1 MNYYEDDKVEELLKN
16 LIKTKTFIYALKL
29 LFLKMNFHLKK
40 ITRLCK
46 RASITNTHPISNQLQ
61 ISKDGDAIKKRN
73 YNNDYLL
80 IHLCDTLHCLRDDE
94 TWFQEIIRRTKELLK
109 VALNITP
116 ENLIIAEFT
125 LPLSNNRSILSL
137 LAQVLQSLSFK
148 YPVAPY
154 YVDWRVMLSGKKLGE
169 MAFIFFFTS

>member
-1 MNYYEDDKVEELLKN
+1 MTNIISILQGYIYLLNHGLMKADKVFVSRS
-16 LIKTKTFIYALKL
+16 IFPA
-29 LFLKMNFHLKK
+29 K

-80 IHLCDTLHCLRDDE
+80 IHLRDTLHCLRDDE
-94 TWFQEIIRRTKELLK
+94 TWFQEIIRRTRELLK

-125 LPLSNNRSILSL
+125 LPLLSNNRSILSL

-154 YVDWRVMLSGKKLGE
+154 YVDWRIMLSGKKLGE
-169 MAFIFFFTS
+169 MVFIFFFTS

>member
-1 MNYYEDDKVEELLKN
+1 MGGE
-16 LIKTKTFIYALKL
+16 I
-29 LFLKMNFHLKK
+29 HRK

-73 YNNDYLL
+73 YNNDYLS
-80 IHLCDTLHCLRDDE
+80 IYLCDTLHCLRDDE

-116 ENLIIAEFT
+116 ENLIIAKFT

-154 YVDWRVMLSGKKLGE
+154 YVDWRIMLSGKKLGE
-169 MAFIFFFTS
+169 MVFLLHDFIFYLVIYHYYLLLPNLLL